1 MSLSLLSAIP
11 ALSGL
16 LKSGSADIMSEI
28 GKPGTLLEKAKRVGK
43 KTLGR
48 ALKGTPFESLVG
60 LIPDIA
66 SKLPI
71 FVTPG
76 DIVNKSWIEDIVLK
90 DPTPTAKTITVP
102 KSVVEK
108 IIKDNPEQVEV
119 QKDIIAV
126 EKAMKIE
133 KAKPTPSKSVII
145 TGEETMKERM
155 AKLREIKRRKAE
167 KRKALGIKKTPKKKA
182 AKKKVVKKKA
192 VKKVA
197 KKKVVKRAKKKLV
210 VKKKAK
216 KVKK

>member
-16 LKSGSADIMSEI
+16 LKRGSADVLGEI
-28 GKPGTLLEKAKRVGK
+28 GKPGSLIEKAKRVGK
-43 KTLGR
+43 KVLGR
-48 ALKGTPFESLVG
+48 ELKGTPFESLVG

-66 SKLPI
+66 DKMPL
-71 FVTPG
+71 FVTLG
-76 DIVNKSWIEDIVLK
+76 DIVNKEYIEDIVLK

-108 IIKDNPEQVEV
+108 IIKDNPEQVAV
-119 QKDIIAV
+119 QKEIIAV
-126 EKAMKIE
+126 KKVIKAE
-133 KAKPTPSKSVII
+133 KAKAVPSKSVVI

-167 KRKALGIKKTPKKKA
+167 KRKASGIKKAPKKKKVVKKKIV
-182 AKKKVVKKKA
+182 KKKVVKKKA
-192 VKKVA
+192 VKKT
-197 KKKVVKRAKKKLV
+197 KKKLV
-210 VKKKAK
+210 VKKKVK